1 MLLKE
6 SAMEL
11 WFLRR
16 RLVVRAPNPWCQLS
30 PCQNHSKMREGGEE
44 ERGEGRSGAGGA
56 SAARERERGAEGS
69 EELRWRKGLA
79 TTRRSDTGVPR
90 GLWRRWTEERG
101 TGDGVESR
109 GSVGRRSDMAKVIVY
124 TTI

>member
-1 MLLKE
+1 MHFFEIPKLMLLKE

-16 RLVVRAPNPWCQLS
+16 RLVIRAPKNPWRRLS
-30 PCQNHSKMREGGEE
+30 PCQNHSKMGEGGEE

-56 SAARERERGAEGS
+56 SAARAREHGAEGS

-79 TTRRSDTGVPR
+79 TTRRSDSGVPR
-90 GLWRRWTEERG
+90 GLRRRWTEERG
-101 TGDGVESR
+101 TGDGVRSR
-109 GSVGRRSDMAKVIVY
+109 GSVGRRS
-124 TTI
+124 